1 MTKTSTQ
8 TTPGAQRAASP
19 RRSAPEAI
27 LEQCLANGRAGTER
41 GGKDGPQ
48 AGVEVQFTARQCV
61 QTTLDGSQVVE
72 GRPRSKTPPESS
84 RWSMSGDQVALGG
97 SQVVRGVRARRPLYH
112 GADSSARID
121 ANGRRSRC
129 PQPGRTAPRT
139 TPGAPLI
146 LASEYDPNPLPS
158 RARRYPVFLV
168 EIHCQKQELRGQ
180 DGQSTSG
187 SLQAMPVSPD
197 DVSDLPTA
205 ILPLEKPAK
214 GTRLWE

>member
-1 MTKTSTQ
+1 M
-8 TTPGAQRAASP
+8 
-19 RRSAPEAI
+19 
-27 LEQCLANGRAGTER
+27 
-41 GGKDGPQ
+41 
-48 AGVEVQFTARQCV
+48 

-146 LASEYDPNPLPS
+146 SASE
-158 RARRYPVFLV
+158 
-168 EIHCQKQELRGQ
+168 
-180 DGQSTSG
+180 
-187 SLQAMPVSPD
+187 
-197 DVSDLPTA
+197 
-205 ILPLEKPAK
+205 
-214 GTRLWE
+214 